1 MNIYSTGGDEAVW
14 TPDGSAHALGSAAHL
29 DYESAV
35 ELLRILGLA
44 KARNPK
50 KGAGEEDPWRKISE
64 DRVKKLL
71 ASPDIKSRFKAVQE
85 ALLEL
90 GMAPSKD
97 KAQAIVL
104 WSPRRLANV
113 SLNSG
118 NQKTGPTLCTNASQ
132 ASCPDGVNN
141 ASGFRCPLYDSGCY
155 AEDGNQGLQHTAK
168 LNEAAGI
175 NTGKRAVGKDPSRS
189 RYTPED
195 VAEDEAAVLRIV
207 HPFWQL
213 LRLNNGVRL
222 HVVGDCVTPAAART
236 VGAAARLF
244 AEGRL
249 TGAGVRESGAADA
262 RNVWNY
268 THGWRDVPRSAWPGE
283 ISVLASCDTV
293 EDLEEAHRKGYGAAV
308 VVPDYIQQKI
318 GETVRYSGKAMTTEN
333 GFRLIPCP
341 YEVAHKNNQGQRM
354 WCIECKLCLRDD
366 FLHSTRSAIAFAAH
380 GTSGAKRTTAQLIQI
395 ESLKPGASA

>member
-44 KARNPK
+44 KVRNPK
-50 KGAGEEDPWRKISE
+50 KGAGEEDPWRKTSE

-132 ASCPDGVNN
+132 ASCPDGTNN
-141 ASGFRCPLYDSGCY
+141 ESGFRCPLYDSGCY

-175 NTGKRAVGKDPSRS
+175 NTGKRAVGKDPSKS

-213 LRLNNGVRL
+213 LQAEQRRQ
-222 HVVGDCVTPAAART
+222 AAR
-236 VGAAARLF
+236 R
-244 AEGRL
+244 R
-249 TGAGVRESGAADA
+249 R
-262 RNVWNY
+262 
-268 THGWRDVPRSAWPGE
+268 
-283 ISVLASCDTV
+283 
-293 EDLEEAHRKGYGAAV
+293 
-308 VVPDYIQQKI
+308 
-318 GETVRYSGKAMTTEN
+318 
-333 GFRLIPCP
+333 
-341 YEVAHKNNQGQRM
+341 
-354 WCIECKLCLRDD
+354 LRDAVCGENRRQRGQAVRREQAD
-366 FLHSTRSAIAFAAH
+366 RRRGARERRGGCEERVELHAWLARCAALGMAGRDQRAGQLRH
-380 GTSGAKRTTAQLIQI
+380 GRGS
-395 ESLKPGASA
+395 